1 MGSPFFARPHAH
13 GHFPSIAQLPPLS
26 TSLCTSSDCDHPS
39 GNRSISCPR
48 ESPDSSPTSGS
59 SAERATS
66 LPPSFPHL
74 HLRHV
79 GGLPP
84 SPPLASPSSFGRPG
98 RPLSIT
104 VFLAAAENGPA
115 AAAADP
121 AAARRLQR
129 ARGKGGGALA
139 RSLAPSRPA
148 SLQLVNRSPREKRRD
163 RGSDC
168 SIRMRSFRTAS
179 LRCGARDISAER
191 RA

>member
-1 MGSPFFARPHAH
+1 MRSLGRAWAGLVHEVMGSPFFARPHAH
-13 GHFPSIAQLPPLS
+13 GHFPSIAQLPPLT

-66 LPPSFPHL
+66 LSPSLIFIYDTWVVFPHL
-74 HLRHV
+74 LRWRRP
-79 GGLPP
+79 PP
-84 SPPLASPSSFGRPG
+84 SVGRPG

-104 VFLAAAENGPA
+104 VFLAAAENGT
-115 AAAADP
+115 AAADP

-139 RSLAPSRPA
+139 RSRVATCESAVGEQIAERKEE
-148 SLQLVNRSPREKRRD
+148 RPRE
-163 RGSDC
+163 
-168 SIRMRSFRTAS
+168 
-179 LRCGARDISAER
+179 
-191 RA
+191 

>member
-1 MGSPFFARPHAH
+1 MRSLGRAWAGLVHEVMGSPFFARPHAH
-13 GHFPSIAQLPPLS
+13 GHFPSIAQLPPLT

-84 SPPLASPSSFGRPG
+84 SPALASPSSFGRSAG
-98 RPLSIT
+98 ASAINHGLSGSGGKRT
-104 VFLAAAENGPA
+104 GGGGGGPCGGA
-115 AAAADP
+115 AAAAG
-121 AAARRLQR
+121 ARERR
-129 ARGKGGGALA
+129 RRA
-139 RSLAPSRPA
+139 RSLASRD
-148 SLQLVNRSPREKRRD
+148 LRV
-163 RGSDC
+163 C
-168 SIRMRSFRTAS
+168 SW
-179 LRCGARDISAER
+179 
-191 RA
+191 